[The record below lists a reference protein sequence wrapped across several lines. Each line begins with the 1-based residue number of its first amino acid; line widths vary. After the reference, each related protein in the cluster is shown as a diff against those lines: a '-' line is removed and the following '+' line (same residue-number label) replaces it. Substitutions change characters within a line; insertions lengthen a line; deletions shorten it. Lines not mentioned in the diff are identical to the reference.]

1 MNFCD
6 IVHTLY
12 GTINTSYNYSMFV
25 SIILRIRVN
34 FTTILNF
41 MIFYQ
46 WIQGLQSSHKSYQPT
61 IHSTSLSSVIQ
72 IVKYIY
78 SNKRKKKCNLKP
90 HRKRRYN
97 SEMKSAKVCN
107 ILKRLL
113 IRFQR
118 LKIQNGSPRKP
129 VI

>member
-78 SNKRKKKCNLKP
+78 SNKMKK
-90 HRKRRYN
+90 
-97 SEMKSAKVCN
+97 M
-107 ILKRLL
+107 
-113 IRFQR
+113 
-118 LKIQNGSPRKP
+118 
-129 VI
+129 